1 MPSKVA
7 DMKEKGKY

>member
-7 DMKEKGKY
+7 MVCME